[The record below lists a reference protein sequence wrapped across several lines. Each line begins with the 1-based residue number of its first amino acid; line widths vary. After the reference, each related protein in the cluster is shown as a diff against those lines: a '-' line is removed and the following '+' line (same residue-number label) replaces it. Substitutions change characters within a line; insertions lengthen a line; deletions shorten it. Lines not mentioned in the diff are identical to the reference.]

1 MRIMKK
7 RILNLLFLGAV
18 AGMASAQSLTVGN
31 VEIMQGKTASFEIT
45 LNLEGNNYTGLEFDM
60 NFPSGFSTTKK
71 KELKASWTDGSINPG
86 LLNSEGKGTVTC
98 YTQDN
103 TAFIP
108 DGVFGTIEFSV
119 DASVAVGEY
128 EVTLS
133 RITFFTSAE
142 SKELSD
148 VTFKVSVVDE
158 LTLDEES
165 TTAPAPASGAKVKVL
180 RTINGGK
187 WSTICLPFAMT
198 AEQTKKAF
206 GSGVTLGEFVEYATD
221 VDDAENIVSITVAFD
236 AVDAIEANYPY
247 IIKVENDITEFTV
260 EGVDIAP
267 EEAIAEFD
275 NGKTGSRRQVFGSF
289 IGTYVAG
296 TAVPAKALFLG
307 DGQFWYATSS
317 TKPMKAFRGYF
328 DFVDVLAAAEEAGA
342 RINITFDDITAIK
355 GIKTTNGEEI
365 YTLSGQRVKNAGK
378 GVYIVNG
385 KKVIKK

>member
-1 MRIMKK
+1 MMK
-7 RILNLLFLGAV
+7 RIFNLLFLCGA
-18 AGMASAQSLTVGN
+18 AGFVSAQSLTVSD
-31 VEIMQGKTASFEIT
+31 VQVIKGKTTSFV
-45 LNLEGNNYTGLEFDM
+45 LDVNVAGNNYTGLQFEM
-60 NFPSGFSTTKK
+60 ELPTGVAITGN
-71 KELKASWTDGSINPG
+71 KELVADWGDGSINVKK
-86 LLNSEGKGTVTC
+86 GKTGVSCITT
-98 YTQDN
+98 DN
-103 TAFIP
+103 ESFMP
-108 DGVFGTIEFSV
+108 DGILGTIELSV
-119 DASVAVGEY
+119 DASVIEGTYPVTLK
-128 EVTLS
+128 EVT
-133 RITFFTSAE
+133 FMTSTDR
-142 SKELSD
+142 KEIAD
-148 VTFKVSVVDE
+148 VTFNIEVVDA
-158 LTLDEES
+158 LTLSELS
-165 TTAPAPASGAKVKVL
+165 TTAPAPASDAKVKVL

-198 AEQTKKAF
+198 ADQTKKAF

-328 DFVDVLAAAEEAGA
+328 DFVDVLAAAEDAGA

>member
-1 MRIMKK
+1 MKIMKK
-7 RILNLLFLGAV
+7 GILNLLFLGAV
-18 AGMASAQSLTVGN
+18 SSMASAQTLTVGD
-31 VEIMQGKTASFEIT
+31 VEIMQGKTASFEMT
-45 LNLEGNNYTGLEFDM
+45 VNLEGNSYAGLEFDM
-60 NFPSGFSTTKK
+60 QFPSGFATTQGS
-71 KELKASWTDGSINPG
+71 EVKASWDKGNIAPG

-98 YTQDN
+98 YSGSN
-103 TAFIP
+103 SVIP
-108 DGVFGTIEFSV
+108 DGIFGTIEFSV
-119 DASVAVGEY
+119 DATVPVGEY
-128 EVTLS
+128 DVTLS
-133 RITFFTSAE
+133 RISFFTKTE
-142 SKELSD
+142 TKILSD
-148 VTFKVSVVDE
+148 VTFKVNVVDE

-165 TTAPAPASGAKVKVL
+165 TTAPAPASDAKVKVL